1 MRWNHHPEL
10 DAEATRLAHRF
21 DVHPLTMRVMLNRG
35 IRDED
40 EVQRFLVSD
49 LGQLRD
55 PFLFK
60 DMDRAVAR
68 IRQAL
73 VNRERVHIHGDYD
86 VDGLSATSILLLTLR
101 RLGADVHYSIAQ
113 RGDSVVGLSVE
124 ALQRDHLPHRPDLIL
139 TADCG
144 STNGDAI
151 DAARSHGVDVIVVD
165 HHQLGSERPDCVAL
179 LNPHQPGCEYPFKSL
194 AAVGVAYHF
203 SRALEAFLQ
212 ADDEHHWPPLPLA
225 EYMDIVALGTVAD
238 VVPIL
243 DDNRI
248 FVREGLRLICTAR
261 RPGIC
266 ALMRSA
272 RIIQEGRND
281 SWVERVN
288 ARTIGYRIAP
298 LINAAGRMGDASRCV
313 ELLTTD
319 TYRVAVRIGEEL
331 VALNSERQRCERE
344 ILQEASELADLACE
358 RGDEVIVLAQPHWHP
373 GVLGIVAS
381 RLVERLNRPA
391 IVASIDAQGVARGS
405 VRSPDRINMLDA
417 LNACGELLE
426 TWGGHPLAAGLQ
438 VREENWEAFV
448 IRVNEVIRGD
458 LPASGRPDRRI
469 DVDAIVDLKHLD
481 EAFLRQIALL
491 APFGVGN
498 PEPILEARN
507 VQPMQAR
514 MQNGTLR
521 VRLRQGGQIAMATG
535 YGLAR
540 AMSLLREPVDV
551 LFSPRAPRED
561 GSMGMAITLHD
572 VKATQR

>member
-1 MRWNHHPEL
+1 MRWNHYPEL
-10 DAEATRLAHRF
+10 DAEAIHLARRF

-35 IRDED
+35 IREEE
-40 EVQRFLVSD
+40 EVQRFLVPE
-49 LGQLRD
+49 LKQLRD

-60 DMDRAVAR
+60 DMDRAVER
-68 IRQAL
+68 IKQAL
-73 VNRERVHIHGDYD
+73 VNRERIHIHGDYD
-86 VDGLSATSILLLTLR
+86 VDGLSATSVLLLTLR

-113 RGDSVVGLSVE
+113 RGDSVVGLSLE
-124 ALQRDHLPHRPDLIL
+124 SLDRDHLPSLPTLII

-151 DAARSHGVDVIVVD
+151 DAAKARGVDVIVVD

-179 LNPHQPGCEYPFKSL
+179 LNPHQPGCNYPFKNL
-194 AAVGVAYHF
+194 AAVGVAYHL
-203 SRALEAFLQ
+203 SRALDIYLQ
-212 ADDEHHWPPLPLA
+212 KDDRHWPILPLP

-248 FVREGLRLICTAR
+248 FVREGLRLICSAR

-319 TYRVAVRIGEEL
+319 TYRVAVKIGEEL

-344 ILQEASELADLACE
+344 ILLEASELADQACD
-358 RGDEVIVLAQPHWHP
+358 RGDEVIVLAKEHWHP

-391 IVASIDAQGVARGS
+391 IIASIDAHGVARGS

-417 LNACGELLE
+417 LNACSEYLE

-438 VREENWEAFV
+438 VKADNWSQFV
-448 IRVNEVIRGD
+448 RRVNEVVRGD
-458 LPASGRPDRRI
+458 LPESGRPDRRI
-469 DVDAIVDLKHLD
+469 DVDAVVDLRHLD
-481 EAFLRQIALL
+481 ETFLRQISLL

-521 VRLRQGGQIAMATG
+521 VRLRQGGQIALATG
-535 YGLAR
+535 YGLSR
-540 AMSLLREPVDV
+540 ALGLLREPVDV

-561 GSMGMAITLHD
+561 GNPSMAITLHD